1 MSVRSSNLK
10 AFKNIE
16 DMPGQSKPLDYAR
29 VALRF
34 LGFPKLYKF
43 VDAVLFRPLMKSL
56 DFR

>member
-1 MSVRSSNLK
+1 MSIRSSNLK
-10 AFKNIE
+10 AFTNIE

-34 LGFPKLYKF
+34 LGFDKLYEF
-43 VDAVLFRPLMKSL
+43 TDAVLFRSLMKSL